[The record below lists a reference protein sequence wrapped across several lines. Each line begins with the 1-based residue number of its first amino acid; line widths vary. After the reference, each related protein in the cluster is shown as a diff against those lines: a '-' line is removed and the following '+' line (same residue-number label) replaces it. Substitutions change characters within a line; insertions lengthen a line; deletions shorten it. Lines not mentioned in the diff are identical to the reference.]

1 MAGRGS
7 GIGMSALA
15 GAGYGTSSG
24 GVMGDVRGGTLY
36 SGKSR
41 LGVGKLGAHHW
52 LWVLVALEVGI
63 LVLLR
68 VQFRR
73 YHGG

>member
-7 GIGMSALA
+7 GIGLSAVA

-24 GVMGDVRGGTLY
+24 GVMGDVRGGPLC
-36 SGKSR
+36 SSKGSR
-41 LGVGKLGAHHW
+41 FTGKLGAHHW
-52 LWVLVALEVGI
+52 LWVLVAFEIGI
-63 LVLLR
+63 LFLLR
-68 VQFRR
+68 FQFRR

>member
-36 SGKSR
+36 AGKSR
-41 LGVGKLGAHHW
+41 FGMGKLGAHHW
-52 LWVLVALEVGI
+52 LWVLVLIEIGM
-63 LVLLR
+63 LFLLR